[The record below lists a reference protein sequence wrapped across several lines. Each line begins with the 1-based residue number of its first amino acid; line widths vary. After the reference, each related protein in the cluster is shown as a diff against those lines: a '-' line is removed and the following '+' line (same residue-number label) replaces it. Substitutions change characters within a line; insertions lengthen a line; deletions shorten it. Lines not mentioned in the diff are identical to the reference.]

1 MNSRII
7 AGRNTSSGQPIR
19 ITVEQGRIAAIEPGP
34 ADETAWLSH
43 GFIDLQ
49 INGYSGCDFNGE
61 LDDPDIVISL
71 AHKVIETGTTTF
83 IPTVITASEEKIVR
97 ALRTIAEARRK
108 SPLVA
113 YTMPFVQ
120 LEGPFISP
128 VDGAVGAHDREYVR
142 PPSMDEFARWQ
153 AASGDLVGRVTL
165 SPHWGNALEFIR
177 ALAGKGIR
185 ISIGHTHATPEQI
198 HAAAQAGATLSTHLG
213 NGIAGMLPR
222 HPNPIWT
229 QLADD
234 RLTATFIADGHH
246 LPADALKAMVRAKG
260 IERSILISDAVAVGG
275 MEPGIYDTAVGGAVE
290 LSAEGRVGSVDS
302 GYLAGAALPIKD
314 GIAWVAASGVCELG
328 DAVRMATENPGR
340 IVGDRGVLRV
350 GANADLVRFTMN
362 IEKKSMQI
370 ENVLVEGVEMTDQHQ
385 HATI

>member
-7 AGRNTSSGQPIR
+7 AGRNTSSGQPLR

-153 AASGDLVGRVTL
+153 AASGDLVGMVTL
-165 SPHWGNALEFIR
+165 SPHWENAAEFIR

-260 IERSILISDAVAVGG
+260 IERSILISDAV
-275 MEPGIYDTAVGGAVE
+275 GA
-290 LSAEGRVGSVDS
+290 GRHA
-302 GYLAGAALPIKD
+302 AG
-314 GIAWVAASGVCELG
+314 
-328 DAVRMATENPGR
+328 
-340 IVGDRGVLRV
+340 
-350 GANADLVRFTMN
+350 DL
-362 IEKKSMQI
+362 
-370 ENVLVEGVEMTDQHQ
+370 
-385 HATI
+385 